1 MASIGEEIK
10 QKKFKSEY
18 NKLLINVM
26 YTHSWLNSLQGRIF
40 KQHGITPQQYNSLR
54 ILKGQLPEAA
64 SVNLLKDR
72 MIDKM
77 SNVSRIIDKLKAK
90 ELVTR
95 RTCKADRRQVDVKI
109 TQKGLDLLH
118 AISLEMDEW
127 EKQLHNITEDEAH
140 ALNELLD
147 KWRG

>member
-10 QKKFKSEY
+10 QKKFKTEY
-18 NKLLINVM
+18 NKLLINIM
-26 YTHSWLNSLQGRIF
+26 FTHSWLNGLQGKIF
-40 KQHGITPQQYNSLR
+40 KQYGITPQQYNSLR

-90 ELVTR
+90 DLVTR
-95 RTCKADRRQVDVKI
+95 KTCKADRRQVDVKI
-109 TQKGLDLLH
+109 TQKGLDLLDEV
-118 AISLEMDEW
+118 AKEMEDW
-127 EKQLHNITEDEAH
+127 EKHLHNISEEEAVM
-140 ALNELLD
+140 LNSLLD